1 MNSEQWE
8 ARCRRCGRCCYEKI
22 DYEGEIYYTDEPC
35 EYLDLQTR
43 LCTIYDQRRHQIR
56 EGCAPLTPEVLKM
69 GALPAD
75 CPYVEGIED
84 YRAPHPFEEE
94 E

>member
-22 DYEGEIYYTDEPC
+22 DFEGEIYYTDEPC
-35 EYLDLQTR
+35 EYLDLKTR
-43 LCTIYDQRRHQIR
+43 LCTIYDRRRHQIR
-56 EGCAPLTPEVLKM
+56 SGCASLTPEVLKM

-75 CPYVEGIED
+75 CPYVEGIEN
-84 YRAPHPFEEE
+84 YPAPHPFEEE